1 MWSITNRRRR
11 RPRRRHKGAIF
22 MVTSF
27 LWMNP
32 FPFFEKKN
40 CCQSG
45 LTIMS
50 IQWPKPIIIVYR
62 KLFQ

>member
-32 FPFFEKKN
+32 FPFFEKK
-40 CCQSG
+40 
-45 LTIMS
+45 
-50 IQWPKPIIIVYR
+50 
-62 KLFQ
+62 KLLSVWIDNYEHSVAKADHYCIS